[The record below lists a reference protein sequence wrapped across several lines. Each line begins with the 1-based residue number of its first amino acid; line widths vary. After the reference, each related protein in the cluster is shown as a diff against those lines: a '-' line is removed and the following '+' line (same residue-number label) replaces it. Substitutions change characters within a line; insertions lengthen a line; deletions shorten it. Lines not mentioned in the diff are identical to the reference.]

1 MITYR
6 SNPAYMTSV
15 FLHGTLLALALAYV
29 FWRAVTKPEPAPTV
43 FELVAG
49 EGDNYAATEAPAL
62 GTPGGVTFTAP
73 EIPRP
78 EPTPTITP
86 AEPEPVIQA
95 APEPAQKA
103 AATITSPQI
112 PNMARNI
119 ERLADKR
126 EANIRKQVEQKQKV
140 EAAAKKKADDLA
152 KKQADD
158 QAKKLTKAEFDRL
171 NAGKK
176 SPSTAKSTANTPI
189 ATKRIDAEGIAKG
202 VAGGSSANTKG
213 GAGGTALSRSEGD
226 LTEAYAALIVQ
237 RIRQAL
243 ESASFN
249 DVAAVMVQF
258 QVSATGVIS
267 GARIVQSSG
276 NTEFDQAIIKALQTI
291 RPVGPPPTGRA
302 ETFRIP
308 IRLRER

>member
-1 MITYR
+1 MTYYR
-6 SNPAYMTSV
+6 TNPAYLTSV
-15 FLHGTLLALALAYV
+15 FLHGTLIVLAVAFVY
-29 FWRAVTKPEPAPTV
+29 WRSIVKPDPVPTV

-49 EGDNYAATEAPAL
+49 EGDDYGATEAPAL
-62 GTPGGVTFTAP
+62 GIPDGIKITVP
-73 EIPRP
+73 EMPRP
-78 EPTPTITP
+78 EPTPTVAP
-86 AEPEPVIQA
+86 PEPEPVIQA
-95 APEPAQKA
+95 APEPAPKA
-103 AATITSPQI
+103 AAAIKSPTI

-126 EANIRKQVEQKQKV
+126 EANIRKKVEQQQKTD
-140 EAAAKKKADDLA
+140 AAAKKKTDEAA
-152 KKQADD
+152 KR
-158 QAKKLTKAEFDRL
+158 LTKEEFDCL

-176 SPSTAKSTANTPI
+176 SSPKATTNTPLS
-189 ATKRIDAEGIAKG
+189 TKRIDAEGLAKG
-202 VAGGSSANTKG
+202 VTGGSNAKTKG

-276 NTEFDQAIIKALQTI
+276 NAEFDQAIIKALQTI
-291 RPVGPPPTGRA
+291 RQIGPPPTNRA

>member
-15 FLHGTLLALALAYV
+15 FLHGTLVALALAYL
-29 FWRAVTKPEPAPTV
+29 FWRSVTKPEPAPTV

-62 GTPGGVTFTAP
+62 GTPGGIKITVP

-78 EPTPTITP
+78 EPTPVVAP
-86 AEPEPVIQA
+86 PEPEPVIQA
-95 APEPAQKA
+95 APEPTTKA
-103 AATITSPQI
+103 AATITSPTI

-126 EANIRKQVEQKQKV
+126 EANIRKKVEQQQKAD
-140 EAAAKKKADDLA
+140 AAAKKKADDLA
-152 KKQADD
+152 KKT
-158 QAKKLTKAEFDRL
+158 LTKEEFDRQ
-171 NAGKK
+171 NANKK
-176 SPSTAKSTANTPI
+176 TASAKSNSNTPI
-189 ATKRIDAEGIAKG
+189 STKRIDAEGIAKG
-202 VAGGSSANTKG
+202 VAGGSTANTKG

-291 RPVGPPPTGRA
+291 RPVGPPPTGKA

>member
-1 MITYR
+1 MTYYR
-6 SNPAYMTSV
+6 SNPAYLTSV
-15 FLHGTLLALALAYV
+15 FLHGALVALALAYV
-29 FWRAVTKPEPAPTV
+29 YWRSIVQPEPAPTV

-62 GTPGGVTFTAP
+62 GTPGGIKITVP
-73 EIPRP
+73 EMPRP
-78 EPTPTITP
+78 EPTPTVTP

-95 APEPAQKA
+95 APEPAAPKA
-103 AATITSPQI
+103 AASITSPTI

-126 EANIRKQVEQKQKV
+126 EANIRKKVEQQQKAD
-140 EAAAKKKADDLA
+140 AAAKKKADDAA
-152 KKQADD
+152 KR
-158 QAKKLTKAEFDRL
+158 LTKEEFDRL

-176 SPSTAKSTANTPI
+176 SSAKATTNTPLP
-189 ATKRIDAEGIAKG
+189 TKRIDAEGIAKG
-202 VAGGSSANTKG
+202 VAGGSTANTKG
-213 GAGGTALSRSEGD
+213 GAGGTALARSEGD

-276 NTEFDQAIIKALQTI
+276 NAEFDQAIIKALQTI
-291 RPVGPPPTGRA
+291 RPVGPPPTNRA

-308 IRLRER
+308 IRMRER

>member
-1 MITYR
+1 M
-6 SNPAYMTSV
+6 
-15 FLHGTLLALALAYV
+15 
-29 FWRAVTKPEPAPTV
+29 
-43 FELVAG
+43 
-49 EGDNYAATEAPAL
+49 
-62 GTPGGVTFTAP
+62 
-73 EIPRP
+73 PRP
-78 EPTPTITP
+78 TPTPTITP

-95 APEPAQKA
+95 APEPASKA
-103 AATITSPQI
+103 AATIKSPTI

-126 EANIRKQVEQKQKV
+126 EANIRKKVEQQQKAD
-140 EAAAKKKADDLA
+140 AAAKKKADEAA
-152 KKQADD
+152 KP
-158 QAKKLTKAEFDRL
+158 LTKAEFDRQIA
-171 NAGKK
+171 NKK
-176 SPSTAKSTANTPI
+176 TASSKSNSNTPI
-189 ATKRIDAEGIAKG
+189 STKQIDAKGIASG
-202 VAGGSSANTKG
+202 VLGGSTANTKG

-249 DVAAVMVQF
+249 DVAAVIVQF
-258 QVSATGVIS
+258 QVSATGAIS

>member
-1 MITYR
+1 MTYYR
-6 SNPAYMTSV
+6 SNPAYLTSV
-15 FLHGTLLALALAYV
+15 FLHGTLIVLALAFVY
-29 FWRAVTKPEPAPTV
+29 WRSIVKPDPAPTV

-49 EGDNYAATEAPAL
+49 EGDEYAATEAPAL
-62 GTPGGVTFTAP
+62 GTPGGIKITVP
-73 EIPRP
+73 EMPRP
-78 EPTPTITP
+78 EPTPTVAP
-86 AEPEPVIQA
+86 PEPEPVIQA
-95 APEPAQKA
+95 APEPAPKA
-103 AATITSPQI
+103 AAAIKSPTI

-126 EANIRKQVEQKQKV
+126 EANIRKKVVQEQKTAQ
-140 EAAAKKKADDLA
+140 KKADEAA
-152 KKQADD
+152 KR
-158 QAKKLTKAEFDRL
+158 LTKEEFDRL

-176 SPSTAKSTANTPI
+176 SSTKATTNAPLP
-189 ATKRIDAEGIAKG
+189 TKRIDAEGIAKG
-202 VAGGSSANTKG
+202 VAGGSTANTKG
-213 GAGGTALSRSEGD
+213 GAGGTALARSEGD

-276 NTEFDQAIIKALQTI
+276 NAEFDQAIIKALQTI

-308 IRLRER
+308 IRMRER

>member
-1 MITYR
+1 MTYYR
-6 SNPAYMTSV
+6 SNPAYLTSV
-15 FLHGTLLALALAYV
+15 FLHGTLIVLALAFVY
-29 FWRAVTKPEPAPTV
+29 WRSIVKPDPAPTV

-49 EGDNYAATEAPAL
+49 EGDEYGATEAPAL
-62 GTPGGVTFTAP
+62 GAPGGIKITVP

-78 EPTPTITP
+78 EPTPIVAP
-86 AEPEPVIQA
+86 PEPEPVIQA
-95 APEPAQKA
+95 APEPAPKA
-103 AATITSPQI
+103 AAAIKSPTI

-126 EANIRKQVEQKQKV
+126 EANIRKKVEQEQKT
-140 EAAAKKKADDLA
+140 AQKKADDAA
-152 KKQADD
+152 KR
-158 QAKKLTKAEFDRL
+158 LTKEEFDRL

-176 SPSTAKSTANTPI
+176 SSPKATTNTPLP
-189 ATKRIDAEGIAKG
+189 TKRIDAEGIAKG
-202 VAGGSSANTKG
+202 VAGGSTANTKG

>member
-1 MITYR
+1 MTYYR
-6 SNPAYMTSV
+6 SNPAYLTSV
-15 FLHGTLLALALAYV
+15 FLHGTLIVLALAFVY
-29 FWRAVTKPEPAPTV
+29 WRSIVKPDPAPTV

-49 EGDNYAATEAPAL
+49 EGDEYGATEAPAL
-62 GTPGGVTFTAP
+62 GTPGGIKITVP

-78 EPTPTITP
+78 EPTPTVAP
-86 AEPEPVIQA
+86 PEPEPEPVIQA
-95 APEPAQKA
+95 APEPAPKA
-103 AATITSPQI
+103 AAAIKSPTI

-126 EANIRKQVEQKQKV
+126 EANIRKKVEQDQKT
-140 EAAAKKKADDLA
+140 AQKKAADAAKR
-152 KKQADD
+152 
-158 QAKKLTKAEFDRL
+158 LTKEEFDRM

-176 SPSTAKSTANTPI
+176 SSPKATTNTPLS
-189 ATKRIDAEGIAKG
+189 TKRIDAEGIAKG
-202 VAGGSSANTKG
+202 VAGGSTANTKG

>member
-1 MITYR
+1 MIYYR
-6 SNPAYMTSV
+6 SNPAYLTSV
-15 FLHGTLLALALAYV
+15 FLHGTLIVLAVAFVY
-29 FWRAVTKPEPAPTV
+29 WRAIVKPDPAPTV

-49 EGDNYAATEAPAL
+49 EGDEYGATEAPAL
-62 GTPGGVTFTAP
+62 GTPGGIKITVP

-78 EPTPTITP
+78 EPTPTVAP
-86 AEPEPVIQA
+86 PEPEPVIQA
-95 APEPAQKA
+95 APEPAPKA
-103 AATITSPQI
+103 AAAIKSPTI

-126 EANIRKQVEQKQKV
+126 EANIRKKVEQDQKT
-140 EAAAKKKADDLA
+140 AQKKAADAAKR
-152 KKQADD
+152 
-158 QAKKLTKAEFDRL
+158 LTKEEFDRM

-176 SPSTAKSTANTPI
+176 SSPKATTNTPLS
-189 ATKRIDAEGIAKG
+189 TKRIDAEGIAKG
-202 VAGGSSANTKG
+202 VAGGSTANTKG

>member
-15 FLHGTLLALALAYV
+15 FLHGTLVALALAYL
-29 FWRAVTKPEPAPTV
+29 FWRSVTKPEPTPTV

-62 GTPGGVTFTAP
+62 GTPGGIKITVP

-78 EPTPTITP
+78 EPTPVVAP
-86 AEPEPVIQA
+86 PEPKPVIQA
-95 APEPAQKA
+95 APEPVAPKA
-103 AATITSPQI
+103 APAVVEQKF
-112 PNMARNI
+112 PNMARTI

-126 EANIRKQVEQKQKV
+126 EANIRKKVEQQQKAD
-140 EAAAKKKADDLA
+140 AAAKKKADDLA
-152 KKQADD
+152 KKT
-158 QAKKLTKAEFDRL
+158 LTKEEFDRQ
-171 NAGKK
+171 NANKK
-176 SPSTAKSTANTPI
+176 TASAKSNSNTPI
-189 ATKRIDAEGIAKG
+189 STKRIDAEGIAKG
-202 VAGGSSANTKG
+202 VAGGSTANTKG

-243 ESASFN
+243 ENASFN

-267 GARIVQSSG
+267 GAKIYQSSG

-291 RPVGPPPTGRA
+291 RPVGPPPTGKA